1 MQEYI
6 YAHTYFQHK
15 NMEGLALSS
24 VLITL
29 GEIACFLIA
38 IWYLIT
44 YIRRPSQKPHK
55 TLLSFQQ
62 LLPEYKGSST
72 TETVSESFANL
83 QPAPSYHKSSYKYI
97 DTLEKLESSVASL
110 QCEPVVGI
118 DVENDSSHSY
128 LGSICLIQLSTP
140 SFTYLI
146 DTLSLPSSAIVAHL
160 GPILANANIVKVFHD
175 CRSDLLWLKRDYPG
189 ISIANVFDT
198 HYFAKLLGVFTSLG
212 LEQLWKHYCNFD
224 MAKEEKKKFQR
235 SDWSV
240 RPLSPD
246 QMEYAAI
253 DSFYLIYLRKAILK
267 ELLEQNG
274 LEFVVNALRELQDL
288 VYERQNLKATEHS
301 QEGWIKEFK
310 TKVCALTET
319 SVISEKVFEWIWG
332 ERNKV
337 AKKKNVNVE
346 TVCTTDTLLRIS
358 LHLPNDV
365 EALQKYLT
373 ENIPPSEHS
382 FILSIGSSIIQE
394 IAHNSNAWKADPES
408 MKNASKIMRLTQSH
422 QVSLAERNKAIRRER
437 ARKKYISKRP
447 KYENCKI
454 YGPEGKLLSHC
465 DKKKL
470 NWYTSKNLAEI
481 ISEDP
486 LSIRLFFTPHKEKS
500 DPVKGV
506 EDDLFELDERKNIC
520 VVCGSGQTLNWY
532 HIIPIIYWQELP
544 ERHRS
549 HRSHDIVLL
558 CLDCHEKAVKYVNDT
573 MKGLSEKYKVPLV
586 DKEMREY
593 MQNVIKAK
601 TSANAFKKYAT
612 RFNEATR
619 VKREES
625 LISLVQ
631 RIQEVDS
638 NWESVLD
645 NGKLT
650 DKVLDVIIS
659 KPTPT
664 ESKNMHGAKV
674 VQQIEDL
681 EEFIKMWRKKFL
693 ERMDPQYMPKRWS
706 VDHRVDRTFGKL
718 STFNSGKQF
727 TINNYYIHLIM
738 LWATINQST
747 KRLFFHISNKA

>member
-382 FILSIGSSIIQE
+382 FILSIGSSIIRE
-394 IAHNSNAWKADPES
+394 ISQNFEKWKANPKF
-408 MKNASKIMRLTQSH
+408 MKKASKIMYPSQHPQTLSANQK
-422 QVSLAERNKAIRRER
+422 KALRREH
-437 ARKKYISKRP
+437 AKLKYTTKRP
-447 KYENCKI
+447 VYEHCRI
-454 YGPEGKLLSHC
+454 FGPDGELLCHC
-465 DKKKL
+465 DQKKVL
-470 NWYTSKNLAEI
+470 WYVGKGLAQVV
-481 ISEDP
+481 SEDP
-486 LSIRLFFTPHKEKS
+486 LTAKLLFVPNGRKSRSEK
-500 DPVKGV
+500 DVMN
-506 EDDLFELDERKNIC
+506 DLYYAEERKNIC
-520 VVCGSGQTLNWY
+520 VVCGSKENLRRY
-532 HIIPIIYWQELP
+532 HIIPIVYRQELP
-544 ERHRS
+544 EKYKS
-549 HRSHDIVLL
+549 HRSHDVVLL
-558 CLDCHEKAVKYVNDT
+558 CFDCHEKSGKYIAD
-573 MKGLSEKYKVPLV
+573 
-586 DKEMREY
+586 
-593 MQNVIKAK
+593 
-601 TSANAFKKYAT
+601 
-612 RFNEATR
+612 
-619 VKREES
+619 VKRELSAQYDVPIVDKAEHHYVKNVGKVKMIAKVLKKHRNKIKDTKRKDMERR
-625 LISLVQ
+625 LIELVKE
-631 RIQEVDS
+631 IEAV
-638 NWESVLD
+638 NKEWNINAEI
-645 NGKLT
+645 LT
-650 DKVLDVIIS
+650 DEVFEEIAKMPV
-659 KPTPT
+659 PT